1 MSTDEIA
8 YALEFTETELI
19 FLYQVLDNI
28 QVSGVP
34 AVRVLN
40 NVIEKVTEH
49 YTPAIEPVSQEET
62 ESIE

>member
-49 YTPAIEPVSQEET
+49 YTPAIEPVSQEKT

>member
-1 MSTDEIA
+1 MSNDEIA

>member
-8 YALEFTETELI
+8 YALEFNETELI

>member
-8 YALEFTETELI
+8 YALEFTETELT

-40 NVIEKVTEH
+40 NVIEKVTEY